1 MIFTKGLFKQKALR
15 FDLPGKID
23 EPFYLDIKNRIAADP
38 GFRFETEVHL
48 WKLYGG
54 LLFLSL
60 ITLIAIILLFGLV
73 VANLQN
79 PVWLFICF
87 AITVV
92 GMRPSVYFGMLLFH
106 FLKYRRNEKR
116 FHADFSRVIAQSE
129 NFTDFT
135 SRFYSGRYSETT
147 MLRTYFITVRM
158 EPFRDF
164 AEDKGLISNLC
175 IYKRGKGDNYILL
188 SNSVELISFIDR
200 QEGIFPVASDD
211 PVMKVMKEQVEF
223 PFVSGNKRLKYL
235 ID

>member
-1 MIFTKGLFKQKALR
+1 
-15 FDLPGKID
+15 
-23 EPFYLDIKNRIAADP
+23 
-38 GFRFETEVHL
+38 
-48 WKLYGG
+48 
-54 LLFLSL
+54 
-60 ITLIAIILLFGLV
+60 
-73 VANLQN
+73 
-79 PVWLFICF
+79 
-87 AITVV
+87 
-92 GMRPSVYFGMLLFH
+92 LFH

-116 FHADFSRVIAQSE
+116 FHTDFSREIAQSE
-129 NFTDFT
+129 NFIDFT
-135 SRFYSGRYSETT
+135 SRFYNGRYSETT
-147 MLRTYFITVRM
+147 ILKAYYLTLSM